1 MATGTQVPWTT
12 PGGTPCCCVDN
23 CYTNLTTEP
32 IPVYAAGKWQVI
44 TEQDYVALLAGG
56 TYSVA
61 VNVDVSSVSTG
72 WFPGPP
78 TRSETQAGSGIA
90 ALNYQPSNNGCHAKL
105 STSSANITINA
116 GLEGSVGSYV
126 VNNLQLYRSL
136 ATVDGVRYI
145 NLSSVDLVHGSWVS
159 SMSIDSFFSSLVFGD
174 LFAAILGNVSEAD
187 WVGAS
192 NNLKFVNASSQVSL
206 TVNGNTYAQIGA
218 VGGQFL
224 SPGNMSRNNLNGT
237 MSFAVTF
244 TPSAP

>member
-1 MATGTQVPWTT
+1 MPWTS
-12 PGGTPCCCVDN
+12 PGGTPCCCGDN
-23 CYTNLTTEP
+23 CYANLTTDP

-61 VNVDVSSVSTG
+61 VNVNVSSVSTG

-90 ALNYQPSNNGCHAKL
+90 ALTYQPSNNGCHAKL

-116 GLEGSVGSYV
+116 GLEGFVGSYV
-126 VNNLQLYRSL
+126 VNDLQLYRSL

-145 NLSSVDLVHGSWVS
+145 NLSSVDLVQGSWVS
-159 SMSIDSFFSSLVFGD
+159 SMTISSFFSVLVFGD
-174 LFAAILGNVSEAD
+174 FFSAVLGNVSQTAWTGVSD
-187 WVGAS
+187 KR
-192 NNLKFVNASSQVSL
+192 KFVNATSYVSL
-206 TVNGNTYAQIGA
+206 IVNSNTYAQIGA

-224 SPGNMSRNNLNGT
+224 TPGNMSLNNLNGG
-237 MSFAVTF
+237 MSFAMTF
-244 TPSAP
+244 TPAAP